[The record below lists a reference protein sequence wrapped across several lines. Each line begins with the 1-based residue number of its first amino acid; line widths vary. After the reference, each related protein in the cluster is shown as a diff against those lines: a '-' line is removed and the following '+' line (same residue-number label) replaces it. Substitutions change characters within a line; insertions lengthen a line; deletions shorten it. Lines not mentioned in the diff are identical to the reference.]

1 MLVSIVCVVCALAL
15 AISSAFTF
23 WPVTAWY
30 DFYRPLVMFIAGY
43 FAGIAIS
50 WIFIDVSGRLI
61 SSFKKKKL
69 KTIKNKYVKSI
80 CKTTAD
86 EFLAKLDGI
95 KDKLDRDLNFFF
107 DSDPAA
113 DSKDEIIMAYP
124 GFMAIAYYRV
134 AHELYKLGVN
144 YVPRIITEIAHSKTG
159 IDIHP
164 ACKIGCPFFIDHGTG
179 IVVGETSE
187 IGNYVKMYHG
197 VTLGALSLEGGQA
210 LHGVKRHPTIKDY
223 VTIYSGA
230 SILGGETVI
239 EERAVIGSNVFIVNS
254 VVKDTKVIYL
264 ENHVKIN
271 K

>member
-1 MLVSIVCVVCALAL
+1 MNKC
-15 AISSAFTF
+15 FETF
-23 WPVTAWY
+23 PKRNEVKEFLKELKSY
-30 DFYRPLVMFIAGY
+30 MYPNYFEDAG
-43 FAGIAIS
+43 
-50 WIFIDVSGRLI
+50 DNI

-69 KTIKNKYVKSI
+69 EIIKKIYLKSI
-80 CKTTAD
+80 CKTTWDKFALVID
-86 EFLAKLDGI
+86 DIKAKLD
-95 KDKLDRDLNFFF
+95 KDLDFFYEG
-107 DSDPAA
+107 DPAA

-124 GFMAIAYYRV
+124 GFMAIAYYRI
-134 AHELYKLGVN
+134 AHELYKLGVC

-179 IVVGETSE
+179 IVIGETSE

-197 VTLGALSLEGGQA
+197 VTLGALSLEGGHA

-254 VVKDTKVIYL
+254 VVKDTKVIYS
-264 ENHVKIN
+264 ENNIKI

>member
-1 MLVSIVCVVCALAL
+1 MNKC
-15 AISSAFTF
+15 FETF
-23 WPVTAWY
+23 PKRNEVKEFLKELKSY
-30 DFYRPLVMFIAGY
+30 MYPNYFEDAG
-43 FAGIAIS
+43 
-50 WIFIDVSGRLI
+50 DDI

-69 KTIKNKYVKSI
+69 EIIKKIYLKSI
-80 CKTTAD
+80 CKTTWD
-86 EFLAKLDGI
+86 KFVLVIDDIKAKLD
-95 KDKLDRDLNFFF
+95 KDLDFFYEG
-107 DSDPAA
+107 DPAA

-124 GFMAIAYYRV
+124 GFMAIAYYRI
-134 AHELYKLGVN
+134 AHELYKLGVC

-179 IVVGETSE
+179 IVIGETSE

-197 VTLGALSLEGGQA
+197 VTLGALSLEGGHA

-254 VVKDTKVIYL
+254 VVKDTKVIYS
-264 ENHVKIN
+264 ENNIKI

>member
-1 MLVSIVCVVCALAL
+1 MYPNYFEDAGED
-15 AISSAFTF
+15 ISA
-23 WPVTAWY
+23 
-30 DFYRPLVMFIAGY
+30 
-43 FAGIAIS
+43 
-50 WIFIDVSGRLI
+50 
-61 SSFKKKKL
+61 FKKKKL
-69 KTIKNKYVKSI
+69 EVIKKIYLNSI
-80 CKTTAD
+80 CNSTWDGFSKVID
-86 EFLAKLDGI
+86 EIKAKLD
-95 KDKLDRDLNFFF
+95 KDLEFFYEG
-107 DSDPAA
+107 DPAA

-134 AHELYKLGVN
+134 AHELYKLGVC

-179 IVVGETSE
+179 IVIGETSE

-197 VTLGALSLEGGQA
+197 VTLGALSLEGGHA

-254 VVKDTKVIYL
+254 VVKDTKVIYS
-264 ENHVKIN
+264 ENNIKI

>member
-1 MLVSIVCVVCALAL
+1 MAVSKC
-15 AISSAFTF
+15 FETF
-23 WPVTAWY
+23 PKRNEVKEFLKEVKSY
-30 DFYRPLVMFIAGY
+30 MYPNYFEDAGED
-43 FAGIAIS
+43 IE
-50 WIFIDVSGRLI
+50 
-61 SSFKKKKL
+61 SFKKKKL
-69 KTIKNKYVKSI
+69 EVIKRIYLKSI
-80 CKTTAD
+80 CKTTWDKFALVID
-86 EFLAKLDGI
+86 DIKAKLD
-95 KDKLDRDLNFFF
+95 KDLEFFYEG
-107 DSDPAA
+107 DPAA

-124 GFMAIAYYRV
+124 GFMAIAYYRI
-134 AHELYKLGVN
+134 AHELYKLGVC

-179 IVVGETSE
+179 IVIGETSE

-197 VTLGALSLEGGQA
+197 VTLGALSLEGGHA

-223 VTIYSGA
+223 VTIYAGA

-254 VVKDTKVIYL
+254 VVKDTKVIYS
-264 ENHVKIN
+264 ENNIKI